1 MKVLFYILIY
11 CSLLLSQSFVIN
23 QDFGQINIDDI
34 SYDRPFLGGFNKPK
48 IQWVDWDQDGDDD
61 LFLLDEDGYIKYYD
75 NQISEN
81 SQLILISTNY
91 FDFLP
96 ILWFYIEDFDGD
108 LEYEIITQDYNNI
121 DQMIYYDIV
130 D

>member
-91 FDFLP
+91 FQELLVLLCFKNLQE
-96 ILWFYIEDFDGD
+96 LNQVKELTYF
-108 LEYEIITQDYNNI
+108 N
-121 DQMIYYDIV
+121 
-130 D
+130 